1 MTTNRLSA
9 CVHVS
14 VKELAAKCTLLPP
27 RWLNYK
33 LNYKPAHASTG
44 KHPNTL
50 KIVLQ
55 SSTVAKVVSKL
66 LSKSIMTIKKQWNS
80 EFLPFAAQDQRDKLY
95 LIKIN

>member
-1 MTTNRLSA
+1 M
-9 CVHVS
+9 H
-14 VKELAAKCTLLPP
+14 LLV
-27 RWLNYK
+27 NTY
-33 LNYKPAHASTG
+33 
-44 KHPNTL
+44 PNTL

-55 SSTVAKVVSKL
+55 SSTVAKVVSEL